1 VKNILQERWKALFST
16 FCIYSTCYINDFFM
30 NEKEKKLLIKLWKKI
45 QIKRKELKANKNPF
59 ISYEINN
66 FDI

>member
-1 VKNILQERWKALFST
+1 
-16 FCIYSTCYINDFFM
+16 M